1 MVSDNFA
8 NNDVHT
14 HEHLSSSQRA
24 VEEKKQR
31 MVVLGIQS
39 LNWYVHG
46 GFMEKKKKHL
56 NGIVRATERDDSSS
70 QRFEIDRDKA
80 RQALKQLDQQI
91 ESQADEKPRTFVK
104 TSSDV
109 VRTSSGG
116 SSSMD
121 PFMFEEPPEMSG
133 SFLTTTAFLLLAFTL
148 FYNILFFTVIKPS
161 MDGPESVP
169 ADTIIAMSD
178 SELVQFPLSSSPKK
192 NF

>member
-1 MVSDNFA
+1 
-8 NNDVHT
+8 
-14 HEHLSSSQRA
+14 
-24 VEEKKQR
+24 

-39 LNWYVHG
+39 LHWYVHG
-46 GFMEKKKKHL
+46 GFMEKKNKKHL
-56 NGIVRATERDDSSS
+56 MSIVKATESDDDSSS
-70 QRFEIDRDKA
+70 SSAQRFEVDRDKA
-80 RQALKQLDQQI
+80 REALKQLDQQI

-104 TSSDV
+104 TSSEV
-109 VRTSSGG
+109 VRTSSGGG

-169 ADTIIAMSD
+169 EAKTDAMSD
-178 SELVQFPLSSSPKK
+178 SELIQFPLSSFPENTSK
-192 NF
+192 

>member
-1 MVSDNFA
+1 
-8 NNDVHT
+8 
-14 HEHLSSSQRA
+14 
-24 VEEKKQR
+24 

>member
-1 MVSDNFA
+1 
-8 NNDVHT
+8 
-14 HEHLSSSQRA
+14 
-24 VEEKKQR
+24 

-39 LNWYVHG
+39 LNWHVHG

-56 NGIVRATERDDSSS
+56 NGIVRATERDDSPPSSSSSS

>member
-1 MVSDNFA
+1 
-8 NNDVHT
+8 
-14 HEHLSSSQRA
+14 
-24 VEEKKQR
+24 

-39 LNWYVHG
+39 LHCHVHG
-46 GFMEKKKKHL
+46 GFMERKNKKHL
-56 NGIVRATERDDSSS
+56 MSIVRATERDDSSS

-80 RQALKQLDQQI
+80 REALKQLDQQI

-104 TSSDV
+104 TTSSDV

-116 SSSMD
+116 SSMD

-169 ADTIIAMSD
+169 EAKTVAMSD
-178 SELVQFPLSSSPKK
+178 SELVQFPLSSFPEKTLK
-192 NF
+192 Q

>member
-1 MVSDNFA
+1 
-8 NNDVHT
+8 
-14 HEHLSSSQRA
+14 
-24 VEEKKQR
+24 
-31 MVVLGIQS
+31 MVVLAIQS
-39 LNWYVHG
+39 LNWHVHG

-56 NGIVRATERDDSSS
+56 NGIVRATERDDSPPSSSSSSSSS

-80 RQALKQLDQQI
+80 REALKQLDQQI